1 MNAPSAA
8 PLLVFIGTTPNIGTT
23 IAAFAAACRIA
34 ESSEAKVGY
43 LCLNLKSAKLQRY
56 IGVDRPTVGM
66 DHIRPELRDRS
77 LRPEQLARCTYPVKG
92 IAGLHVLFGNMDR
105 DQAEFYTSDQIE
117 YLLETARRTFDIVVA
132 DVGAYWDNAATV
144 CAVRAAT
151 TRVLVTTNALSHFQE
166 DCSRWIG
173 QISPLFGVPSD
184 GYELLVIHSP
194 WAMGGFRVKDVS
206 KETGLPLAGE
216 LQLTKPLL
224 MQLDSG
230 QYDKWLAAADGQAV
244 MQQPAKQWM
253 QQYGI
258 QRARQMHRQPW
269 YRKLL
274 AHRNGVGS

>member
-1 MNAPSAA
+1 MTELDAA

-23 IAAFAAACRIA
+23 VAAFAAACRIA
-34 ESSEAKVGY
+34 QCSDAKVGY

-56 IGVDRPTVGM
+56 IGVDQPEVGM

-77 LRPEQLARCTYPVKG
+77 LQPNQLLRCTYPVRG
-92 IAGLHVLFGNMDR
+92 IVGLHVLFGNMER
-105 DQAEFYTSDQIE
+105 DQAEFYTADQME
-117 YLLETARRTFDIVVA
+117 YLLDTARRTFDVVIA

-144 CAVRAAT
+144 CAVREAS

-166 DCSRWIG
+166 DLNRWIG
-173 QISPLFGVPSD
+173 QISPLFGVPSAN
-184 GYELLVIHSP
+184 YELLVIHSP
-194 WAMGGFRVKDVS
+194 WTMGGFRVKDVR

-230 QYDKWLAAADGQAV
+230 QYDQWLAGDEGQAV
-244 MQQPAKQWM
+244 MEQPTQKWM
-253 QQYGI
+253 QQYDI
-258 QRARQMHRQPW
+258 QRVRSVHRQPW